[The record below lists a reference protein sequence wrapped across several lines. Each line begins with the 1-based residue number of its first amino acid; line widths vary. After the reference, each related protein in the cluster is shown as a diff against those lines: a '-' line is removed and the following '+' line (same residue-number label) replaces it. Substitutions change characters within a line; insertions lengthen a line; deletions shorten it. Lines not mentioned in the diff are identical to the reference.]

1 MYFGGGTPTILSY
14 ELLNRVFDMIPN
26 FDKIPNKCIEASPST
41 LTLEHI
47 ELLAQ
52 NKFSFLSLGIQ
63 SLDEKLLKK
72 YGRSTLSKEELI
84 SVCGKIRDANLF
96 FNLDLIC
103 YLDKGDIRDLP
114 QFEDEL
120 KYVLGYLKPN
130 SVTIHQYYQSF
141 FTIEKT
147 KYLLEVINR
156 ILAIFGDYVSANSQ
170 MDVIQEELLK
180 DTVKQAE
187 YRLIRKKENEYRH
200 YMWDKHASLPV
211 EGYGILS
218 IGYIPGCHTTSN
230 VKKWYMKRLTE
241 RLSLRHKSIV
251 QKLVNMIVTFLTM
264 E

>member
-1 MYFGGGTPTILSY
+1 
-14 ELLNRVFDMIPN
+14 
-26 FDKIPNKCIEASPST
+26 
-41 LTLEHI
+41 
-47 ELLAQ
+47 
-52 NKFSFLSLGIQ
+52 
-63 SLDEKLLKK
+63 
-72 YGRSTLSKEELI
+72 
-84 SVCGKIRDANLF
+84 
-96 FNLDLIC
+96 
-103 YLDKGDIRDLP
+103 
-114 QFEDEL
+114 
-120 KYVLGYLKPN
+120 
-130 SVTIHQYYQSF
+130 
-141 FTIEKT
+141 
-147 KYLLEVINR
+147 
-156 ILAIFGDYVSANSQ
+156 